1 MANRSLFSILQK
13 ATKDFYRNIAIFRD
27 MKHYFVIVAVVV
39 VVAVTVAGQLLDN
52 K

>member
-27 MKHYFVIVAVVV
+27 MKHYFVIVAAV